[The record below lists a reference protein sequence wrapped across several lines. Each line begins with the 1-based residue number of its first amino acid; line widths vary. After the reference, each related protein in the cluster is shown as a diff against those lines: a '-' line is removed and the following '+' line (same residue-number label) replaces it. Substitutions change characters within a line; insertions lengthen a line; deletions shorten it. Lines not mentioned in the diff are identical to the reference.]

1 MQLSKHFKL
10 EEFEKS
16 STAIRLGIT
25 NKAGAGEIKNLT
37 DLCYGVLEPVR
48 AKFEKPIIITSG
60 YRSEELCEAIKSS
73 KTSQHTKGQA
83 VDFEIAG
90 VSNLAVALWLSNNV
104 DFDQLILE
112 FWKED
117 EGANSGWVHCSF
129 NQDSNRKQVLT
140 FDGKNYINGL
150 PEAKWSGGKLKNQ
163 ENIMPMG
170 KGTYGTKKGRPPKK
184 SKVKKSKAKKKK

>member
-1 MQLSKHFKL
+1 MQLSKNFKL
-10 EEFEKS
+10 HEFEKS

-37 DLCYGVLEPVR
+37 DLCYGVLELVR
-48 AKFEKPIIITSG
+48 AKFDKPIIVTSG
-60 YRSEELCEAIKSS
+60 YRSEKLCEAIKSS

-90 VSNLAVALWLSNNV
+90 VSNLELALWIQGNCL
-104 DFDQLILE
+104 FDQLILE

-150 PEAKWSGGKLKNQ
+150 PEAKWSGGKLSN
-163 ENIMPMG
+163 
-170 KGTYGTKKGRPPKK
+170 
-184 SKVKKSKAKKKK
+184 

>member
-1 MQLSKHFKL
+1 MQLSKNFQLH
-10 EEFEKS
+10 EFEKS
-16 STAIRLGIT
+16 STGIRLGIT
-25 NKAGAGEIKNLT
+25 NKAGAGEIKNIT

-60 YRSEELCEAIKSS
+60 YRSEELCVAINSS

-90 VSNLAVALWLSNNV
+90 VSNLEVALWIQGNCL
-104 DFDQLILE
+104 FDQLILE
-112 FWKED
+112 FFKEED
-117 EGANSGWVHCSF
+117 KDPNSGWVHCSF

-150 PEAKWSGGKLKNQ
+150 PEAKWSGGKLSN
-163 ENIMPMG
+163 
-170 KGTYGTKKGRPPKK
+170 
-184 SKVKKSKAKKKK
+184 